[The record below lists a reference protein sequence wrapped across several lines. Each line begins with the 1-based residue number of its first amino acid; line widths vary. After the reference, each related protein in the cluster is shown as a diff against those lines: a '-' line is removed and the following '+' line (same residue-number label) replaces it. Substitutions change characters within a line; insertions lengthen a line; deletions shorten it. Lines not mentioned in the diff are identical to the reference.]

1 MSDSDVQLLY
11 QTEIN
16 VGHDP
21 IVSKHQNGTGKA
33 KDPGDFSCRKSSTGQ
48 LWSTNGSLVW
58 SARMARS
65 V

>member
-33 KDPGDFSCRKSSTGQ
+33 KDPGDFSFSCRKPSTGQ
-48 LWSTNGSLVW
+48 LRSTNGSLVW
-58 SARMARS
+58 SARS